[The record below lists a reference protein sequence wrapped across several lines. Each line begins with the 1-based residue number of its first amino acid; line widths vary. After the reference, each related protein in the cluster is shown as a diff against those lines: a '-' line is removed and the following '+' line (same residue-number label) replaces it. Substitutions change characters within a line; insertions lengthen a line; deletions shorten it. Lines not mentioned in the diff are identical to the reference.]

1 MFRLKT
7 ILFYIKTVS
16 PTELHHRTFE
26 RNNRGLTAKYV
37 PYSNK
42 SISGRY
48 KL

>member
-7 ILFYIKTVS
+7 ILFYIKT
-16 PTELHHRTFE
+16 PPNELHYRTFE
-26 RNNRGLTAKYV
+26 RKNRGLTTKYV
-37 PYSNK
+37 PHFNK